1 MAATCA
7 PPAGGDNARME
18 LPPALREGVD
28 RALEGVALA
37 DLTRAAEALSRRYR
51 AETRDGRFHLD
62 DDLAA
67 RAYLAT
73 RLPATYAAISASLAA
88 AAEMRPDFAPRSLLD
103 AGAGPG
109 SALWAAAG
117 IWPGLADALLI
128 EGSGAIRSWG
138 QKLAARAPVAR
149 IDWLELDLGVGA
161 AESWNRLTPH
171 DLVTCAY
178 VLSELAPEA
187 GARLVD
193 RLWSLTAD
201 VLVIV
206 EPGTPAGWTRILGAR
221 DRLIA
226 AGAHLLAPCPH
237 ARACPLATP
246 DWCHFARRVA
256 RSRLHRQAKNAEV
269 PWKDEKFIYL
279 AVSRRPGIAA
289 APRVIAPPRTASG
302 RVMLKLC
309 HPDGAIAERLFTRRD
324 GAAYKTARRAA
335 WGDAVRQSALRLDDG

>member
-1 MAATCA
+1 
-7 PPAGGDNARME
+7 ME

-37 DLTRAAEALSRRYR
+37 DLARAADALSQRYR

-62 DDLAA
+62 GDLAA

-117 IWPGLADALLI
+117 VWPGIADALLI

-138 QKLAARAPVAR
+138 KRLAARAPVAR
-149 IDWLELDLGVGA
+149 IDWLELDLGAGA
-161 AESWNRLTPH
+161 ADLWKRLTPR

-178 VLSELAPEA
+178 VLSELTPEA

-193 RLWSLTAD
+193 RLWSLTAE
-201 VLVIV
+201 VLTIV
-206 EPGTPAGWTRILGAR
+206 EPGTPAGWARILAAR

-237 ARACPLATP
+237 ARACPLQSP

-269 PWKDEKFIYL
+269 PWEDEKFIYL
-279 AVSRRPGIAA
+279 AASRRPGAA
-289 APRVIAPPRTASG
+289 VLSRVIAPPRAATG
-302 RVMLKLC
+302 RVTLKLC
-309 HPDGAIAERLFTRRD
+309 QPDGTLAEGLFARRD
-324 GAAYKTARRAA
+324 SDVYKAARRAV
-335 WGDAVRQSALRLDDG
+335 WGDTLPT

>member
-1 MAATCA
+1 MQA
-7 PPAGGDNARME
+7 ME

-51 AETRDGRFHLD
+51 GEVRDGRLHLEG
-62 DDLAA
+62 DLAA

-88 AAEMRPDFAPRSLLD
+88 AAETRPDFAPRSLLD

-117 IWPGLADALLI
+117 VWPGLADALLI
-128 EGSGAIRSWG
+128 EGSGAIRAWG
-138 QKLAARAPVAR
+138 QRLAARAPVAR
-149 IDWLELDLGVGA
+149 IDWMELDLSAGA
-161 AESWNRLTPH
+161 ANAWADLAPR

-178 VLSELAPEA
+178 VLGELAPEA
-187 GARLVD
+187 SARLVD
-193 RLWSLTAD
+193 RLWSLTAE

-206 EPGTPAGWTRILGAR
+206 EPGTPAGWTRILAAR

-237 ARACPLATP
+237 ARACPLQPP

-269 PWKDEKFIYL
+269 PWEDEKFIYL
-279 AVSRRPGIAA
+279 AASRRPGAEA
-289 APRVIAPPRTASG
+289 SARVIASPRAGSG
-302 RVMLKLC
+302 RVSLKLC
-309 HPDGAIAERLFTRRD
+309 QPDGTAAERLFTRRD
-324 GAAYKTARRAA
+324 GEIYKAARRAG
-335 WGDAVRQSALRLDDG
+335 WGDAMNEE